1 MAHIFDVAP
10 RTEKRAEGVTRLLVN
25 EIFSKGLEPGAK
37 LPPEHIMLERFGVGR
52 STLREALRVLEVHGL
67 ITIRSGPGGGPVVA
81 RLTAQNLGRI
91 ASLHYKASG
100 ATVRDVW
107 EARGLV
113 EPMMA
118 RRVAESGSAKNLKAL
133 AALLKEA
140 EAVSAD
146 DDDEYL
152 RISSD
157 FHRSIST
164 MCGNP
169 IIDLFSRSLGDITS
183 YLVVGHL
190 FSKADRHQVHAD
202 HVEILGA
209 LVARDGDR
217 AEELMRAHM
226 AHMLHSHAK
235 RYPGMIDEPL
245 PYLP

>member
-25 EIFSKGLEPGAK
+25 EIFEKGLQPGAR
-37 LPPEHIMLERFGVGR
+37 LPPEHLMLEQFGVGR

-67 ITIRSGPGGGPVVA
+67 ITIRSGPGGGPIVA
-81 RLTAQNLGRI
+81 QMTAQNLGRI

-118 RRVAESGSAKNLKAL
+118 KRVAQAGTAEDLKGL
-133 AALLKEA
+133 ATLLKEA
-140 EAVSAD
+140 EKVSPD
-146 DDDEYL
+146 DDSEYL
-152 RISSD
+152 RISSE
-157 FHRSIST
+157 FHRTISS

-183 YLVVGHL
+183 FLVVGHL
-190 FSKADRHQVHAD
+190 FTKTDRHQVHAD
-202 HVEILGA
+202 HLEILAA
-209 LVARDGDR
+209 LIARDADR
-217 AEELMRAHM
+217 AEALMQAHM
-226 AHMLHSHAK
+226 AQMLSSHAK
-235 RYPGMIDEPL
+235 RYPGIIDEPL

>member
-1 MAHIFDVAP
+1 
-10 RTEKRAEGVTRLLVN
+10 
-25 EIFSKGLEPGAK
+25 
-37 LPPEHIMLERFGVGR
+37 
-52 STLREALRVLEVHGL
+52 
-67 ITIRSGPGGGPVVA
+67 
-81 RLTAQNLGRI
+81 
-91 ASLHYKASG
+91 
-100 ATVRDVW
+100 
-107 EARGLV
+107 
-113 EPMMA
+113 
-118 RRVAESGSAKNLKAL
+118 
-133 AALLKEA
+133 
-140 EAVSAD
+140 
-146 DDDEYL
+146 
-152 RISSD
+152 
-157 FHRSIST
+157 

-169 IIDLFSRSLGDITS
+169 IIDQFSRSLGDITS